1 MERCCSGEGS
11 WNRRKHQ
18 VTMGWWIMLD
28 WGYHPVQL
36 PECPMILFGWDCRIA
51 CIFIYKYVCL
61 YIYIYVHTN
70 IHIYIYICVCVCLV
84 PCVFKDSLKQNHHGA
99 FNDDLMLLTLW
110 HFAAFFP
117 ENLPGMVNGWWM
129 NPCKFQHR
137 HTVAHSSI
145 PRATSCETEVLDVLR
160 FFQGPWKVGPVGQI
174 SWNETQDLPFF
185 F

>member
-1 MERCCSGEGS
+1 MS
-11 WNRRKHQ
+11 
-18 VTMGWWIMLD
+18 
-28 WGYHPVQL
+28 
-36 PECPMILFGWDCRIA
+36 
-51 CIFIYKYVCL
+51 
-61 YIYIYVHTN
+61 IYIYVHTN
-70 IHIYIYICVCVCLV
+70 IHIYICVCVCLV

-145 PRATSCETEVLDVLR
+145 PRATSCETEVLDVLW

-185 F
+185 FLIRPFGVSVEKKQLRMQFDCNTLRMVSENLVRTENCIVGPRMCWIVFPFKGKVCYLD